1 MTPEETSHTERERER
16 EREIVT
22 SFSLPKYFR
31 RFIYLISK
39 RQKSTLIK
47 NSITP
52 VTSNRFIVRGLL
64 TLKRSLTQ
72 FACSTLQS
80 LSSGFKFGLGMLAA
94 FLTAGLL
101 AVAVTGVMNS
111 FSDGETL
118 TAGKLNTNF
127 QTLKTAIA
135 SIETIPPGTI
145 VAFGGT
151 TAPTGWLLCDG
162 TQISQTTYSN
172 LYAAIGCNFGCSGG
186 NFHLPDL
193 RGRFLRGRDGGS
205 GRDPD
210 SGARTAMNT
219 GGNSA
224 DNVGSVQGD
233 DFKSHTHDVYV
244 HDWNSNLL
252 LGRSGNSGAIT
263 QTYLTGATGG
273 NETRPVN
280 AYVNFIVKQ

>member
-1 MTPEETSHTERERER
+1 
-16 EREIVT
+16 
-22 SFSLPKYFR
+22 
-31 RFIYLISK
+31 
-39 RQKSTLIK
+39 
-47 NSITP
+47 
-52 VTSNRFIVRGLL
+52 VRGLL

-151 TAPTGWLLCDG
+151 TPPTGWLLCDG
-162 TQISQTTYSN
+162 TAVNQTTYAN

-233 DFKSHTHDVYV
+233 AFQGHWHDLHLVT
-244 HDWNSNLL
+244 NSSTMGGGDNT
-252 LGRSGNSGAIT
+252 GSTGIVR
-263 QTYLTGATGG
+263 TGAVQNAASDGVNGIPRTTS
-273 NETRPVN
+273 ETRPVN
-280 AYVNFIVKQ
+280 ASVNFIVKQ

>member
-1 MTPEETSHTERERER
+1 M
-16 EREIVT
+16 
-22 SFSLPKYFR
+22 
-31 RFIYLISK
+31 
-39 RQKSTLIK
+39 
-47 NSITP
+47 
-52 VTSNRFIVRGLL
+52 
-64 TLKRSLTQ
+64 
-72 FACSTLQS
+72 
-80 LSSGFKFGLGMLAA
+80 GMVAA
-94 FLTAGLL
+94 FITVGLL
-101 AVAVTGVMNS
+101 AVAVTGVMNT

-127 QTLKTAIA
+127 NSLKTAIA

-162 TQISQTTYSN
+162 TQVSQTTYAN

-193 RGRFLRGRDGGS
+193 RGRFLRGRDGGA
-205 GRDPD
+205 GLDPD
-210 SGARTAMNT
+210 RGARGPMNT

-233 DFKSHTHDVYV
+233 AFQGHWHNLRVTL
-244 HDWNSNLL
+244 NS
-252 LGRSGNSGAIT
+252 T
-263 QTYLTGATGG
+263 TGG
-273 NETRPVN
+273 GTGDNTGGGAAAPNITNSVVQTIVTDGTNGTPRITSETRPVN

>member
-1 MTPEETSHTERERER
+1 
-16 EREIVT
+16 
-22 SFSLPKYFR
+22 
-31 RFIYLISK
+31 
-39 RQKSTLIK
+39 
-47 NSITP
+47 
-52 VTSNRFIVRGLL
+52 
-64 TLKRSLTQ
+64 
-72 FACSTLQS
+72 
-80 LSSGFKFGLGMLAA
+80 MLAA

-151 TAPTGWLLCDG
+151 TPPTGWLLCDG
-162 TQISQTTYSN
+162 TAVNQTTYAN

-233 DFKSHTHDVYV
+233 DFESHTHDVYV

>member
-1 MTPEETSHTERERER
+1 
-16 EREIVT
+16 
-22 SFSLPKYFR
+22 
-31 RFIYLISK
+31 
-39 RQKSTLIK
+39 
-47 NSITP
+47 
-52 VTSNRFIVRGLL
+52 
-64 TLKRSLTQ
+64 
-72 FACSTLQS
+72 
-80 LSSGFKFGLGMLAA
+80 MLAA

-210 SGARTAMNT
+210 SGTRTAMNT

-233 DFKSHTHDVYV
+233 AFKSHTHSIAKA
-244 HDWNSNLL
+244 N
-252 LGRSGNSGAIT
+252 GNTCTGCGNIY
-263 QTYLTGATGG
+263 TYLDAAQVIDNTAIIQNTGG

-280 AYVNFIVKQ
+280 ASVNFIVKQ

>member
-1 MTPEETSHTERERER
+1 MESIKRWAGKREEHEGLRDSWLYSK
-16 EREIVT
+16 II
-22 SFSLPKYFR
+22 SLFHD
-31 RFIYLISK
+31 L
-39 RQKSTLIK
+39 
-47 NSITP
+47 
-52 VTSNRFIVRGLL
+52 SN
-64 TLKRSLTQ
+64 
-72 FACSTLQS
+72 
-80 LSSGFKFGLGMLAA
+80 GFKFGLGILAA
-94 FLTAGLL
+94 FVTAGLL

-162 TQISQTTYSN
+162 FPVSQTTYAN
-172 LYAAIGCNFGCSGG
+172 LYNTIGCNFGCSGG
-186 NFHLPDL
+186 NFNLPDL
-193 RGRFLRGRDGGS
+193 RGRFLRGRDGGA
-205 GRDPD
+205 GLDPD
-210 SGARTAMNT
+210 RGTRSAMST

-233 DFKSHTHDVYV
+233 DFKSHTHGGVV
-244 HDWNSNLL
+244 NSVSATKFVTPGGDFQFLQNT
-252 LGRSGNSGAIT
+252 S
-263 QTYLTGATGG
+263 ATGG